1 VSRKFKTRIVSV
13 KIPERYIE
21 ELNKLVESG
30 RYRNIS
36 EVIRV
41 AIRDL
46 LLRELWLKSEQTH

>member
-1 VSRKFKTRIVSV
+1 VSGRIKTRTVSV

-46 LLRELWLKSEQTH
+46 LLRELWLKSDQTY

>member
-1 VSRKFKTRIVSV
+1 MSGRIKTRTVSV

-46 LLRELWLKSEQTH
+46 LLRELWLKSDQTY